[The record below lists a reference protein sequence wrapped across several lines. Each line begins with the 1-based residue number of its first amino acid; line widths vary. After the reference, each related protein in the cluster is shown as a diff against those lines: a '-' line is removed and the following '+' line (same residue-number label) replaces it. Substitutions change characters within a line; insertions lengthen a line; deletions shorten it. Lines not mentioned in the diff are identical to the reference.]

1 MRLVDVPWAKS
12 IAFNRILGTA
22 AFAAVWSSMHVIDA
36 SDSRLALL
44 RQWVTEDLGFAGAH
58 IEPASADASFRRYF
72 RLIRDADSY
81 IVMDAPPEKE
91 AVAPFIGV
99 AQSLLGI
106 GLNVP
111 VILARDAER
120 GLLLLSDLGKRQ
132 YLSDLLADRDVER
145 LYGDALDAL
154 VRLQTRGG
162 EAARALPPYD
172 RAALLREMDL
182 LPEWFLGRHLDL
194 PPTSAE
200 RAMLDRLF
208 ETLAQ
213 SALAQPAVFVHRDYH
228 SRNLLVTDE
237 ANPGILDF
245 QDAVRGAAT
254 YDVVSLLKDCYIA
267 WPRERVI
274 GWLLGFRER
283 LRHAGLDLGV
293 EDEELIRQFDL
304 MGLQRHIK
312 VLGIF
317 ARLFY
322 RDGKAGYLEDLPR
335 VLAYTREAA
344 ALYPETAEFA
354 RYIAERIDPSF
365 EAAQARA
372 RSQAAGAG
380 SAAAAPAG
388 AASSS
393 AASSTAAQSSHPPSR

>member
-1 MRLVDVPWAKS
+1 
-12 IAFNRILGTA
+12 
-22 AFAAVWSSMHVIDA
+22 MHVMDA

-44 RQWVTEDLGFAGAH
+44 RQWVTQELGFAGAH

-72 RLIRDADSY
+72 RLIRGADSY

-91 AVAPFIGV
+91 AVAPFV
-99 AQSLLGI
+99 AVARSMLAI

-111 VILARDAER
+111 VILACDPQR

-132 YLSDLLADRDVER
+132 YLSDLLGGRDVDR

-154 VRLQTRGG
+154 VRLQSRGG
-162 EAARALPPYD
+162 DAARALPPYD
-172 RAALLREMDL
+172 RAALMREMEL
-182 LPEWFLGRHLDL
+182 LPEWFLGRHLGQ
-194 PPTSAE
+194 PPSPAE

-213 SALAQPAVFVHRDYH
+213 SALSQPAVFVHRDYH

-237 ANPGILDF
+237 DNPGILDF

-254 YDVVSLLKDCYIA
+254 YDVVSLLKDCYVA
-267 WPRERVI
+267 WPRERVL
-274 GWLLGFRER
+274 GWLSDYRER
-283 LRHAGLDLGV
+283 LKRAGLDPGA
-293 EDEELIRQFDL
+293 DEELVRRFDL

-322 RDGKAGYLEDLPR
+322 RDGKPGYLDDLPR

-344 ALYPETAEFA
+344 GLYPETAEFA
-354 RYIAERIDPSF
+354 RYIAERIDPRF
-365 EAAQARA
+365 EAAQANARA
-372 RSQAAGAG
+372 QAAGTAP
-380 SAAAAPAG
+380 SA
-388 AASSS
+388 
-393 AASSTAAQSSHPPSR
+393 

>member
-1 MRLVDVPWAKS
+1 
-12 IAFNRILGTA
+12 
-22 AFAAVWSSMHVIDA
+22 MHVTDA

-72 RLIRDADSY
+72 RLIRGKDSY

-91 AVAPFIGV
+91 AVAPFIAV
-99 AQSLLGI
+99 AQSLLGV

-111 VILARDAER
+111 VILARDPER
-120 GLLLLSDLGKRQ
+120 GLLLLSDLGTRQ
-132 YLSDLLADRDVER
+132 YLSELLAGRDVER

-154 VRLQTRGG
+154 VRLQSRGAQ
-162 EAARALPPYD
+162 AARGLPPYD
-172 RAALLREMDL
+172 RAALIREMEL
-182 LPEWFLGRHLDL
+182 LPEWFLGRHLGQ
-194 PPTSAE
+194 PPSPAE

-228 SRNLLVTDE
+228 SRNLLVSDE

-274 GWLLGFRER
+274 GWLVGYRER
-283 LRHAGLDLGV
+283 LKRAGLDLGT
-293 EDEELIRQFDL
+293 DEELIRRFDL

-322 RDGKAGYLEDLPR
+322 RDGKAGYLGDLPR

-344 ALYPETAEFA
+344 ALYPETADFA
-354 RYIAERIDPSF
+354 RYIDARIEPRF
-365 EAAQARA
+365 EAAQAQA
-372 RSQAAGAG
+372 RSQAAGA
-380 SAAAAPAG
+380 AAAGAAPAPR
-388 AASSS
+388 
-393 AASSTAAQSSHPPSR
+393 PPSR

>member
-1 MRLVDVPWAKS
+1 
-12 IAFNRILGTA
+12 
-22 AFAAVWSSMHVIDA
+22 MHVTDA

-44 RQWVTEDLGFAGAH
+44 RRWVAEDLGFAEAQ

-72 RLIRDADSY
+72 RLIRGTDSY

-91 AVAPFIGV
+91 AVGPFIEV

-111 VILARDAER
+111 VILARDPER

-132 YLSDLLADRDVER
+132 YLPDLIAGRDVER

-154 VRLQTRGG
+154 VRLQTCGG
-162 EAARALPPYD
+162 EAARGLPPYD
-172 RAALLREMDL
+172 RAALIREMEL
-182 LPEWFLGRHLDL
+182 LPEWFLGRHLGL
-194 PPTSAE
+194 PPTPAE

-213 SALAQPAVFVHRDYH
+213 SALSQPAVFVHRDYH
-228 SRNLLVTDE
+228 SRNLLITDE
-237 ANPGILDF
+237 ENPGVLDF

-254 YDVVSLLKDCYIA
+254 YDVVSLLKDCYVA

-274 GWLLGFRER
+274 GWLLGYRER
-283 LRHAGLDLGV
+283 LKRAGLDPGA
-293 EDEELIRQFDL
+293 DEELIRRFDL

-322 RDGKAGYLEDLPR
+322 RDGKSGYLEDLPR

-354 RYIAERIDPSF
+354 RYVAERIDPRF
-365 EAAQARA
+365 EAAQANAHSPAA
-372 RSQAAGAG
+372 R
-380 SAAAAPAG
+380 AAPV
-388 AASSS
+388 AAPR
-393 AASSTAAQSSHPPSR
+393 PPSR

>member
-1 MRLVDVPWAKS
+1 
-12 IAFNRILGTA
+12 
-22 AFAAVWSSMHVIDA
+22 MHVMDA

-44 RQWVTEDLGFAGAH
+44 RQWVTEDLGFAEAR

-72 RLIRDADSY
+72 RLIRGAYSY

-91 AVAPFIGV
+91 ALAPFIRV
-99 AQSLLGI
+99 AQSLIGI

-111 VILARDAER
+111 VILARDLER
-120 GLLLLSDLGKRQ
+120 GLLLLSDLGERQ
-132 YLSDLLADRDVER
+132 YLSDLLAGREVER
-145 LYGDALDAL
+145 LYRDALDAL

-162 EAARALPPYD
+162 EAARSLPPYD
-172 RAALLREMDL
+172 RATLVREMEL
-182 LPEWFLGRHLDL
+182 LPEWFLGRHLGL
-194 PPTSAE
+194 EPTSAE

-208 ETLAQ
+208 EALAQ
-213 SALAQPAVFVHRDYH
+213 SALVQPAVFVHRDYH
-228 SRNLLVTDE
+228 SRNLLITDE

-245 QDAVRGAAT
+245 QDAVRGAVT
-254 YDVVSLLKDCYIA
+254 YDVVSLLKDCYVA

-274 GWLLGFRER
+274 GWLLDYRER
-283 LRHAGLDLGV
+283 LERAGFDLGA
-293 EDEELIRQFDL
+293 DDRELIRRFDL

-322 RDGKAGYLEDLPR
+322 RDGKPGYLDDLPR

-344 ALYPETAEFA
+344 ALYPETADFA
-354 RYIAERIDPSF
+354 RYIAERIDPCF

-372 RSQAAGAG
+372 RALASAP
-380 SAAAAPAG
+380 AAAAAAAG
-388 AASSS
+388 PS
-393 AASSTAAQSSHPPSR
+393 AARPPSR

>member
-1 MRLVDVPWAKS
+1 
-12 IAFNRILGTA
+12 
-22 AFAAVWSSMHVIDA
+22 MHVMDA

-72 RLIRDADSY
+72 RLIRGADSY

-91 AVAPFIGV
+91 AVTPFIGV

-111 VILARDAER
+111 VILARDVER

-132 YLSDLLADRDVER
+132 YLSDLLAGRDVER

-172 RAALLREMDL
+172 RAALIREMDL
-182 LPEWFLGRHLDL
+182 FPEWFLGRHLGQQ
-194 PPTSAE
+194 PASAE

-237 ANPGILDF
+237 DSPGILDF

-254 YDVVSLLKDCYIA
+254 YDVVSLLKDCYIE

-274 GWLLGFRER
+274 GWLLRFRER
-283 LRHAGLDLGV
+283 LERAGLDPGGD
-293 EDEELIRQFDL
+293 DEALIRRFDL

-354 RYIAERIDPSF
+354 RYIDERIDPRF
-365 EAAQARA
+365 EAAQASARA
-372 RSQAAGAG
+372 QAS
-380 SAAAAPAG
+380 SAAAAAGVGPSG
-388 AASSS
+388 AAPS
-393 AASSTAAQSSHPPSR
+393 ARPPGR